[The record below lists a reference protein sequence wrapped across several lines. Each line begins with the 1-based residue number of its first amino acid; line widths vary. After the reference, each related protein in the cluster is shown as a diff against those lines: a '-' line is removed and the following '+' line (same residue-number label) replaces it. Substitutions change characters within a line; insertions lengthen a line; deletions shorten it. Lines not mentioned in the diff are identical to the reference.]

1 MALKRAQDLLDD
13 LFISKPEDI
22 DLVAIAQSQGA
33 TVEERPL
40 SGTEARIVGSG
51 DEAIITVNST
61 SRPERRRFSIGHEL
75 GHWMHDRGK
84 MNMSCTTDK
93 QDQFYTGQGPEPLAN
108 AFAAELL
115 LPASMLLPRL
125 AGKQPVLET
134 VQGLA
139 GTFRSSMTSTAC
151 RIVEMRT
158 HPLMVVCSTKTNRR
172 WYKAAT
178 ELAELAKPLK
188 YLGKDTLAF
197 KLFNEAGYQGQVEE
211 VDADAWIDHPD
222 AADYEI
228 VESSFRVTDDL
239 VVSVLWWK
247 DESQLRD
254 LLRATED
261 EDE

>member
-1 MALKRAQDLLDD
+1 MARKCAQDLLDD
-13 LFISKPEDI
+13 LFITEPEDI

-40 SGTEARIVGSG
+40 TGTEARIVGSG
-51 DEAIITVNST
+51 DSAIITVNSN
-61 SRPERRRFSIGHEL
+61 SRLERRRFSIGHEL
-75 GHWMHDRGK
+75 GHWMHDRGTV
-84 MNMSCTTDK
+84 NMSCTKDK
-93 QDQFYTGQGPEPLAN
+93 HEQFYTGQGPEPLAN

-115 LPASMLLPRL
+115 LPAGMLLPRL
-125 AGKQPVLET
+125 TGKAPVLET
-134 VQGLA
+134 IQELA
-139 GTFRSSMTSTAC
+139 GTFQSSMTSTAC
-151 RIVEMRT
+151 RVVEMRT
-158 HPLMVVCSTKTNRR
+158 HPLMVVCSTKTTRR

-188 YLGKDTLAF
+188 YLGKDTLAS

-222 AADYEI
+222 AADYEL

-254 LLRATED
+254 LQGASEED
-261 EDE
+261 DD